1 MEIIA
6 IANHKGGVGK
16 TATAHALGEALAD
29 LTGLQVLLV
38 DLDPQAGLTGA
49 CGVAGVELGL
59 AEVFSGEASIP
70 EILVGLAPN
79 LKLAPADLA
88 LAPLE
93 MSLNNRPG
101 RVKLLKNAFDS
112 LGEDFDLALVDCPP
126 NLGLLTMNALVAADC
141 VLVPTQPQA
150 IDRRGLKVFL
160 DAVKQVKE
168 SLNPSLELFG
178 VLITFYDHRFNHHQ
192 SAVNAMLLDGI
203 PVLDVKI
210 GRSIRVAEAAE
221 RGKSIVSYDPRNPQ
235 AENYWKLAAS
245 IEAWVKS
252 VR

>member
-1 MEIIA
+1 MKIIA

-16 TATAHALGEALAD
+16 TATAHALGEALAVHM
-29 LTGLQVLLV
+29 GMRVLMV

-49 CGVAGVELGL
+49 CGVNEIESGL
-59 AEVFSGEASIP
+59 AEVFSGEVSISK
-70 EILVGLAPN
+70 ILIELAPR

-101 RVKLLKNAFDS
+101 RINLLKNALEL
-112 LGEDFDLALVDCPP
+112 LGDDFDLVLVDCPP
-126 NLGLLTMNALVAADC
+126 NLGMLTINALAAADC
-141 VLVPTQPQA
+141 VLVPTQSQA

-178 VLITFYDHRFNHHQ
+178 VLVTFYDHRFNHHQ
-192 SAVNAMLLDGI
+192 SAVEAMLLDNI
-203 PVLDVKI
+203 SVLDVKI

-221 RGKSIVSYDPRNPQ
+221 RGKSIITYDLKNPQ
-235 AENYWKLAAS
+235 TENYWKLAAS
-245 IEAWVKS
+245 IEEWVKNAK
-252 VR
+252 